1 MKQHIIQ
8 TIDTL
13 KQSIAE
19 MAEAIESSRAQR
31 KQRILDDPEYI
42 DTEEYTES
50 LMATHELRKV
60 ISELQDAHQALFR
73 YYQ

>member
-13 KQSIAE
+13 EQSIAE

-42 DTEEYTES
+42 DTEEYNES

-60 ISELQDAHQALFR
+60 MKELQDAHQALFR